1 MKFLTLSRL
10 LVALTLVIGLAGI
23 SLYAQQDPA
32 AQTPPATPPQEQQQ
46 TPPPDQQSQP
56 TSQEQ
61 TSQSPAAQQPQIF
74 SGKIVKSHGMAVL
87 RDEATSTDYKLDN
100 EDQAKQYMGKNVR
113 VTGTL
118 DPSTNTIRVTNIE
131 MSSNS

>member
-1 MKFLTLSRL
+1 MKFLTLPRL
-10 LVALTLVIGLAGI
+10 LLVLALATSLAVM

-32 AQTPPATPPQEQQQ
+32 AQTPPATQPQEQQQ

-56 TSQEQ
+56 MSQDQ
-61 TSQSPAAQQPQIF
+61 TSQSPAAQQPQMF
-74 SGKIVKSHGMAVL
+74 SGKIVKSHGTVVL

-118 DPSTNTIRVTNIE
+118 DPSTNTIHVTNIE
-131 MSSNS
+131 MSPKS